1 MNKPGDTT
9 PMKSSGLVVVGV
21 TAIGVIASLIG
32 ALWVGKRQ
40 REKMRSGSDSEAA
53 RKDGNDEE

>member
-1 MNKPGDTT
+1 
-9 PMKSSGLVVVGV
+9 MKFSGLVVVGV

-40 REKMRSGSDSEAA
+40 REKGAQ
-53 RKDGNDEE
+53 GQTYQ